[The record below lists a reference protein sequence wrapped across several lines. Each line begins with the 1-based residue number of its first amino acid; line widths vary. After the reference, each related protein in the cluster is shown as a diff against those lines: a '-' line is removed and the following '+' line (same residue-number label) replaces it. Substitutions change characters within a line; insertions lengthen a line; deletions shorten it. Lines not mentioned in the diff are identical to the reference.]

1 VFLCKS
7 TFERAITGL
16 HTLEMF
22 IETARELGAP
32 NVTERLTEYHMALS
46 EEKDKEILKEAR
58 NLVLATAKR
67 FGKARFAQVAAKHVG
82 LARRMPKYISEAIKW
97 LVNDEAE

>member
-1 VFLCKS
+1 
-7 TFERAITGL
+7 
-16 HTLEMF
+16 MF